1 MYAFLIGLG
10 LFFVVMFGLRYLAN
24 ADTTK
29 LARTI
34 RKYSWIA
41 LFIVAGLFII
51 PGLLILAVPLGI
63 IAYTMLRRAG
73 INLRTFGG
81 GPFGPGGMGGLGGGY
96 DPRQRRAGGQKSLV
110 RTANLEMELD
120 HGTGRVDG
128 RVVSGKFAGRAL
140 SDLDMNELKELVAAL
155 QQGDPQE
162 AALIEAYL
170 NQRSPGWQDGAGAGA
185 GGARYG
191 NGAGGAGHRRRGG
204 SGGMSIDEAY
214 EVLGVARS
222 ATVEEIRKAHRQLM
236 KKVHPDQGGSTYL
249 AARINEAKEVLLSVR

>member
-1 MYAFLIGLG
+1 
-10 LFFVVMFGLRYLAN
+10 
-24 ADTTK
+24 
-29 LARTI
+29 
-34 RKYSWIA
+34 
-41 LFIVAGLFII
+41 
-51 PGLLILAVPLGI
+51 
-63 IAYTMLRRAG
+63 MLRRQG
-73 INLRTFGG
+73 IRFRTFGG

-96 DPRQRRAGGQKSLV
+96 GPGRQRAGGQKSFV
-110 RTANLEMELD
+110 RTAHLEMELD

-140 SDLDMNELKELVAAL
+140 SDLQTQELKELVAEL
-155 QQGDPQE
+155 QHGDPQE

-185 GGARYG
+185 GYSRYG
-191 NGAGGAGHRRRGG
+191 AGNGTGGAGRRSRSSG
-204 SGGMSIDEAY
+204 SMSIDEAY

-222 ATVEEIRKAHRQLM
+222 ATVEEIRKAHRHLM

>member
-1 MYAFLIGLG
+1 MYAFLIGL
-10 LFFVVMFGLRYLAN
+10 LVFFAVMFGLRYLAS
-24 ADTTK
+24 ADTSK
-29 LARTI
+29 LARGI

-51 PGLLILAVPLGI
+51 PGLLILAIPLGI
-63 IAYTMLRRAG
+63 IAYTMLRRNG
-73 INLRTFGG
+73 ISFRTFGS

-96 DPRQRRAGGQKSLV
+96 GARQRRPGGQKSFV

-128 RVVSGKFAGRAL
+128 RVVNGKFAGRAL
-140 SDLDMNELKELVAAL
+140 SELDMTELKELVAAL

-170 NQRSPGWQDGAGAGA
+170 NQRAPGWQDGQ
-185 GGARYG
+185 GARSAGSGYG
-191 NGAGGAGHRRRGG
+191 SWSGGAGQRRRSG

-222 ATVEEIRKAHRQLM
+222 ATVAEIRSAHRQLI